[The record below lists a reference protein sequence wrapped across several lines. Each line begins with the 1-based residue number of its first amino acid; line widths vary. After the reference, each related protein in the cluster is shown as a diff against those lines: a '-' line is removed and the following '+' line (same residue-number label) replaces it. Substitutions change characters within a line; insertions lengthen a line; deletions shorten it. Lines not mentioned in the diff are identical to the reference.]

1 MEMSISG
8 GASGTGKSLCQ
19 SICQL
24 MFEGE
29 QKASVSSITDSSMYE
44 MLSEGPI
51 FGKLLNIEVLKIC
64 H

>member
-8 GASGTGKSLCQ
+8 SASGTGKSLWQ
-19 SICQL
+19 SICQI

-29 QKASVSSITDSSMYE
+29 QQASVSSITDSSMYE

-51 FGKLLNIEVLKIC
+51 FGKLFNI
-64 H
+64 